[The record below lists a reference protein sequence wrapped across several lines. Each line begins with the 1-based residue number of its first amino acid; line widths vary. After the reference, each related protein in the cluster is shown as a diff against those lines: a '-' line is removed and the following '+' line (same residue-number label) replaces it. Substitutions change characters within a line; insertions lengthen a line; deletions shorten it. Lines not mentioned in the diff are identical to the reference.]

1 MEQMSMKRFSI
12 FLSAFCL
19 AGCVIAADIR
29 LPAES
34 QLSAGENA
42 DGKTWR
48 QCGTMPLSYAAAK
61 RNFDLSLRKQGWI
74 RLKTLEYDRIQWK
87 SLEVWGKGKERILVQ
102 FWREDVSL
110 TGFAW
115 GTLKEEKKS

>member
-1 MEQMSMKRFSI
+1 MKLFFT
-12 FLSAFCL
+12 FLYAFCL
-19 AGCVIAADIR
+19 AGAAAAAEIR

-34 QLSAGENA
+34 QLSAEESA

-48 QCGTMPLSYAAAK
+48 QCGTLPLVYTAAK
-61 RNFDLSLRKQGWI
+61 RNFDLSLRKQGWT
-74 RLKTLEYDRIQWK
+74 RLKTVEYDRIQWK
-87 SLEVWGKGKERILVQ
+87 SLEVWGKGKERILLQ